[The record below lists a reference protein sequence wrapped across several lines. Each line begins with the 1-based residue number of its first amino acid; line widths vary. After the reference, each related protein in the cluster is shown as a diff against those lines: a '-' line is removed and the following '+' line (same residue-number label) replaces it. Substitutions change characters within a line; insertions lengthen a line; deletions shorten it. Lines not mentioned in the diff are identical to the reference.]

1 MLEET
6 ERLLAQHGPRKVTLS
21 DVAAACGMSQSNA
34 YRFFASRQALLDAVG
49 DRWFAAIEQELERI
63 VASNGPPAQQ
73 FVRFVVRQY
82 ELKRERAAADPE
94 LFRSY
99 LELGLANMAIVERH
113 LNRIRAQL
121 EAVMQRCA
129 EHSLIGGRDPA
140 AAAALVEAMTA
151 RFRDPAHIL
160 RYLDV
165 DSSRRAAEA
174 AGVILAGL
182 AHLPR

>member
-1 MLEET
+1 MLAAT
-6 ERLLAQHGPRKVTLS
+6 ERLLRHHGPRKVTLS

-49 DRWFAAIEQELERI
+49 DRWFASLEQELEQI
-63 VASNGPPAQQ
+63 VASDGPPAQQ
-73 FVRFVVRQY
+73 FVLFVVRQY
-82 ELKRERAAADPE
+82 ELKRELAAADPA

-99 LELGLANMAIVERH
+99 LAQGPADMTVVERH
-113 LNRIRAQL
+113 LNRIRTQL

-129 EHSLIGGRDPA
+129 EKDRIGGRDPA
-140 AAAALVEAMTA
+140 AAAALAEAMTI
-151 RFRDPAHIL
+151 RFRDPEQIL

-165 DSSRRAAEA
+165 DSSRRAAET
-174 AGVILAGL
+174 AGIILAGL